1 MMDLQN
7 TLFSKK
13 TELDYTT
20 PQLQKLMAF
29 LQTREDN
36 GEVWKA
42 IDGYS
47 GWYYASTYG
56 NILTLKQTPAR
67 ILKPQD
73 TGKGYLYVDLEGQ
86 QRKIHRLIAIT
97 FLENPYHKPVV
108 HHKDGNKHNNRLDNL
123 QFATYRENAVYYQ
136 QEKAKRKVNDTS
148 ILPAVCA
155 DCER

>member
-1 MMDLQN
+1 MDLQN

-20 PQLQKLMAF
+20 PQLQKLMDF
-29 LQTREDN
+29 LQTRADD
-36 GEVWKA
+36 GELWKA

-47 GWYYASTYG
+47 GWYYASIYG

-86 QRKIHRLIAIT
+86 QRKIHRLVANT
-97 FLENPYHKPVV
+97 FLDNPYHKPVV
-108 HHKDGNKHNNRLDNL
+108 HHIDGNKHNNRLDNL
-123 QFATYRENAVYYQ
+123 QFATYRENALYYQ
-136 QEKAKRKVNDTS
+136 QEKAKSK
-148 ILPAVCA
+148 
-155 DCER
+155 E

>member
-7 TLFSKK
+7 TLISKK

-20 PQLQKLMAF
+20 PQLQKLMDF
-29 LQTREDN
+29 LQSRDDD
-36 GEVWKA
+36 GELWKA

-86 QRKIHRLIAIT
+86 QRKIHRLVANT
-97 FLENPYHKPVV
+97 FLDNPYHKPVV
-108 HHKDGNKHNNRLDNL
+108 HHIDGNKHNNRLDNL

-136 QEKAKRKVNDTS
+136 QEKAKRKENDTS
-148 ILPAVCA
+148 ILSAVCA

>member
-7 TLFSKK
+7 TLISKK

-20 PQLQKLMAF
+20 PQLQKLMEF
-29 LQTREDN
+29 LQTRDDD
-36 GEVWKA
+36 GELWKA

-108 HHKDGNKHNNRLDNL
+108 HHIDGNKHNNRLDNL

>member
-73 TGKGYLYVDLEGQ
+73 TGKGY
-86 QRKIHRLIAIT
+86 
-97 FLENPYHKPVV
+97 
-108 HHKDGNKHNNRLDNL
+108 
-123 QFATYRENAVYYQ
+123 
-136 QEKAKRKVNDTS
+136 
-148 ILPAVCA
+148 
-155 DCER
+155 

>member
-7 TLFSKK
+7 TLISKK

>member
-13 TELDYTT
+13 TEIDYTT
-20 PQLQKLMAF
+20 PQLQKLMIF
-29 LQTREDN
+29 LQSRDDD
-36 GEVWKA
+36 GELWKA
-42 IDGYS
+42 LDGYS

-86 QRKIHRLIAIT
+86 QRKIHRLVANT
-97 FLENPYHKPVV
+97 FLDNPYHKPVV
-108 HHKDGNKHNNRLDNL
+108 HHIDGNKHNNRLDNL
-123 QFATYRENAVYYQ
+123 QFATYRENALYYQ
-136 QEKAKRKVNDTS
+136 QEKAKSK
-148 ILPAVCA
+148 
-155 DCER
+155 E